1 MKTISIL
8 LLLVTLGFAAAFATP
23 LTPGAPLS
31 WANYHID
38 TPPGAVYALHQAR
51 GGEAWIGSN
60 QGLYTF
66 DGFHA
71 HPVSGTDGHVFAA
84 QIYSIIEE
92 PDGSLWLGTNNG
104 LFKYLASDRLIHRV
118 EGSFPNEIRTMTSD
132 NRGRLWIGSLNGL
145 YVYDPVTGSLRDISP
160 TIPHRAVYALL
171 VSATDGSIYV
181 GTYDGLCRIDPQSGS
196 SEPVNLGAPR
206 GAEGNTFVN
215 ALVEDRTDA
224 ALYIGTE
231 GALIRYRLLSGETE
245 RIDALDGNSV
255 KAIAIYGRSIAAGTD
270 NGLYMLDGPK
280 ITGCSR
286 HDSRTTNSIAD
297 NVIWTLMTDRDGN
310 LWAGTGAGLSIAEG
324 ESAVRRIALAEITG
338 SGEGQT
344 VYSIFRDRKRRLWL
358 GGSNGL
364 ISAPEGLTPN
374 ASASAVNWYG
384 PNSPTHP
391 LAHNRVRAVGESS
404 DGRLWVAGDGGLNL
418 LDEHSGRFRRMR
430 IFDHEHTHNANWAY
444 AIAEDS
450 AARALWVGCYLG
462 GVFRL
467 DMDRLESSS
476 TGICEADTALTAE
489 CGALANNLISNIVRD
504 KEGKLWILLFRDGAV
519 TCVDPEGHHP
529 TGRFDITKATGG
541 WATLIAPDA
550 GGGIWVGY
558 DGGGVVHIDSGGN
571 IGRPVPLGRPHHPSG
586 VLYAM
591 APVGRELWV
600 ATGDGVHAVDT
611 ETGKSRLLPLPDN
624 TYSSI
629 YFDRLT
635 NSVLL
640 GTTDAIVQAD
650 PRRISAR
657 RGAREIRIVRVTVG
671 GKSLN
676 PTAPR
681 IEVPYGAGALSLE
694 LATYD
699 YSPNTFERFA
709 YRTSRDS
716 AWTLLPPHRNEIV
729 VSGLSPG
736 RHVLEMRLGDDDT
749 TLRSVT
755 VEMLPPWYL
764 SMGFRIV
771 WACLAVGAGLAIF
784 LVTRR
789 RSIRNLRRLEQKNA
803 LEKAEERL
811 NFLTNIS
818 HDLKTPLSMIIGPLS
833 RVADGTHSDRET
845 TQAITTA
852 YDNAL
857 RLNRLLSHT
866 LDASRL
872 DAATDSAAVTRPT
885 DISALVRRLADNC
898 ASAYPACSFRLEES
912 GPEHI
917 IADVD
922 PGKFESI
929 VSNLLSNA
937 IKYSPAGKADIT
949 LNLST
954 DRSAGTFTL
963 GVADK
968 GIGIMPDQ
976 LPHIFDRSYRTPRG
990 SDISDGTGIGL
1001 YLVKHF
1007 AELHGG
1013 SVSVESTVGEGSE
1026 FRITLPLKASEAV
1039 IHPKTRTAPRLTPS
1053 PDDKRPRVLIVDDN
1067 EDVLTFIASV
1077 LEPEYHCACAT
1088 SGTEGLEM
1096 AGTFRPDLIIT
1107 DEKMPGMT
1115 GLEMSRKLKST
1126 PATASISII
1135 MLTAMGSN
1143 ELESRSI
1150 SAGIDLYMVKPF
1162 DPAMLKARVEALL
1175 RHKAE
1180 IRRAARIEELTAA
1193 KPIEVVSDSE
1203 RALARITE
1211 IVEKQLSSPQLS
1223 VAFLCQESGMQ
1234 SKQLYRLIKKYLDL
1248 TPVEYIRKVR
1258 LDKAASLLEKGN
1270 LTVSEVMYAVG
1281 FNSPSY
1287 FSKCFSARFGVRPA
1301 EYAKKK

>member
-1 MKTISIL
+1 M
-8 LLLVTLGFAAAFATP
+8 
-23 LTPGAPLS
+23 
-31 WANYHID
+31 
-38 TPPGAVYALHQAR
+38 
-51 GGEAWIGSN
+51 
-60 QGLYTF
+60 
-66 DGFHA
+66 
-71 HPVSGTDGHVFAA
+71 
-84 QIYSIIEE
+84 
-92 PDGSLWLGTNNG
+92 
-104 LFKYLASDRLIHRV
+104 
-118 EGSFPNEIRTMTSD
+118 
-132 NRGRLWIGSLNGL
+132 
-145 YVYDPVTGSLRDISP
+145 
-160 TIPHRAVYALL
+160 
-171 VSATDGSIYV
+171 
-181 GTYDGLCRIDPQSGS
+181 
-196 SEPVNLGAPR
+196 
-206 GAEGNTFVN
+206 
-215 ALVEDRTDA
+215 
-224 ALYIGTE
+224 
-231 GALIRYRLLSGETE
+231 
-245 RIDALDGNSV
+245 
-255 KAIAIYGRSIAAGTD
+255 
-270 NGLYMLDGPK
+270 
-280 ITGCSR
+280 
-286 HDSRTTNSIAD
+286 
-297 NVIWTLMTDRDGN
+297 
-310 LWAGTGAGLSIAEG
+310 
-324 ESAVRRIALAEITG
+324 
-338 SGEGQT
+338 
-344 VYSIFRDRKRRLWL
+344 
-358 GGSNGL
+358 
-364 ISAPEGLTPN
+364 
-374 ASASAVNWYG
+374 
-384 PNSPTHP
+384 
-391 LAHNRVRAVGESS
+391 
-404 DGRLWVAGDGGLNL
+404 
-418 LDEHSGRFRRMR
+418 
-430 IFDHEHTHNANWAY
+430 
-444 AIAEDS
+444 
-450 AARALWVGCYLG
+450 
-462 GVFRL
+462 
-467 DMDRLESSS
+467 
-476 TGICEADTALTAE
+476 
-489 CGALANNLISNIVRD
+489 
-504 KEGKLWILLFRDGAV
+504 
-519 TCVDPEGHHP
+519 
-529 TGRFDITKATGG
+529 
-541 WATLIAPDA
+541 
-550 GGGIWVGY
+550 
-558 DGGGVVHIDSGGN
+558 
-571 IGRPVPLGRPHHPSG
+571 
-586 VLYAM
+586 
-591 APVGRELWV
+591 
-600 ATGDGVHAVDT
+600 
-611 ETGKSRLLPLPDN
+611 
-624 TYSSI
+624 
-629 YFDRLT
+629 
-635 NSVLL
+635 
-640 GTTDAIVQAD
+640 
-650 PRRISAR
+650 
-657 RGAREIRIVRVTVG
+657 
-671 GKSLN
+671 
-676 PTAPR
+676 
-681 IEVPYGAGALSLE
+681 
-694 LATYD
+694 
-699 YSPNTFERFA
+699 
-709 YRTSRDS
+709 
-716 AWTLLPPHRNEIV
+716 
-729 VSGLSPG
+729 
-736 RHVLEMRLGDDDT
+736 
-749 TLRSVT
+749 
-755 VEMLPPWYL
+755 
-764 SMGFRIV
+764 
-771 WACLAVGAGLAIF
+771 
-784 LVTRR
+784 
-789 RSIRNLRRLEQKNA
+789 
-803 LEKAEERL
+803 
-811 NFLTNIS
+811 
-818 HDLKTPLSMIIGPLS
+818 
-833 RVADGTHSDRET
+833 
-845 TQAITTA
+845 
-852 YDNAL
+852 
-857 RLNRLLSHT
+857 
-866 LDASRL
+866 
-872 DAATDSAAVTRPT
+872 TRPT

-949 LNLST
+949 LSLST

-1175 RHKAE
+1175 RRKAE

-1301 EYAKKK
+1301 EYAKK